1 MCSASAA
8 VPTDLYLLIG
18 QSNMAGR
25 GITNAANRLSSER
38 VLKFTKDRTWA
49 EGVEPIHFDRP
60 FSGAGPGLAFAR
72 AMADADKDAVI
83 GLIPCAEG
91 GSPLSRWEPGCDLYT
106 NAVSRTKAA
115 IAQGGRL
122 RGILWHQ
129 GEADAW
135 RKERAETYA
144 KRLTNMVT
152 RLRADLGSG
161 ALPFV
166 AGEIAPFYS
175 AVIESL
181 GGTSSLERVNAEIK
195 LAVSSLPNA
204 GLVSIDGIEP
214 GPDGIH
220 YSTECAYVLGRR
232 YAREMQRLLKS
243 DNK

>member
-1 MCSASAA
+1 
-8 VPTDLYLLIG
+8 
-18 QSNMAGR
+18 MAGR

-49 EGVEPIHFDRP
+49 EGIEPIHFDRP
-60 FSGAGPGLAFAR
+60 FSGAGPGLGFAR

-135 RKERAETYA
+135 KKELAESYSR
-144 KRLTNMVT
+144 RLTNMVT
-152 RLRADLGSG
+152 QLRSELGLG
-161 ALPFV
+161 AALPFV
-166 AGEIAPFYS
+166 AGEIAPFYG
-175 AVIESL
+175 AVIERL
-181 GGTSSLERVNAEIK
+181 GGTSSLGRVNEEIW
-195 LAVSSLPNA
+195 LAISLLPNC

-220 YSTECAYVLGRR
+220 YSTECAYELGRR
-232 YAREMQRLLKS
+232 YAREMQRLLKR